1 MDHLAGLQ
9 SPHHGENIEVRVDD
23 GDDRR
28 SQHEDRQRDGVC
40 GHVAPVEHADE
51 GLAIEDRLVE
61 AEQRR
66 AAHHRHADP
75 REDHPAL
82 TSGFRLYGLV
92 SQRFSAKYQ
101 YHYNWKIFIINWK
114 FYYIIHYRITP
125 TEKKMMNL
133 KCDVVKAD
141 DQRC

>member
-1 MDHLAGLQ
+1 MDQHAGLQ
-9 SPHHGENIEVRVDD
+9 SPHRGENIEVRVDD

-40 GHVAPVEHADE
+40 GHVAPIEHADE

-61 AEQRR
+61 TEQRR
-66 AAHHRHADP
+66 TAHHRHADP

-92 SQRFSAKYQ
+92 SQRFPAKVAK
-101 YHYNWKIFIINWK
+101 NVAIIENITIAGHLIIIVRNRACRK
-114 FYYIIHYRITP
+114 NYIAAR
-125 TEKKMMNL
+125 
-133 KCDVVKAD
+133 
-141 DQRC
+141 RC

>member
-1 MDHLAGLQ
+1 MTRVAQIFRQRSGVLLVVDQYAGFQ
-9 SPHHGENIEVRVDD
+9 PPHHGENIEVRVYD

-28 SQHEDRQRDGVC
+28 SQHEDGERDGVR

-61 AEQRR
+61 AEQGR

-82 TSGFRLYGLV
+82 TSRFRLYGLV
-92 SQRFSAKYQ
+92 PQWFPAKTAW
-101 YHYNWKIFIINWK
+101 NTSVVVADIKI
-114 FYYIIHYRITP
+114 
-125 TEKKMMNL
+125 EKLSKEKLPN
-133 KCDVVKAD
+133 VV
-141 DQRC
+141 R